1 MQAPSLTKNR
11 SRRLRKKLRIAEFQE
26 LGFQI
31 DYQFPEGMNPDDQ
44 TELFMEFIEKVIE
57 GRGLMYGG
65 GEESG
70 FVTHS
75 SGRSATDE
83 DRQALKAWL
92 EATGVVHSVTV
103 GALQDA
109 WYGEDWE

>member
-1 MQAPSLTKNR
+1 MQAPSLSKQR
-11 SRRLRKKLRIAEFQE
+11 SRRLRKKLRVAEFQE

-31 DYQFPEGMNPDDQ
+31 EFKFPEGMNPDDQ
-44 TELFMEFIEKVIE
+44 SELFMGFIENVIE
-57 GRGLMYGG
+57 GRSLNFGG

-70 FVTHS
+70 FVTRS
-75 SGRSATDE
+75 SRGSATEE
-83 DRQALKAWL
+83 DRQAVKTWL

-109 WYGEDWE
+109 WYGADWD